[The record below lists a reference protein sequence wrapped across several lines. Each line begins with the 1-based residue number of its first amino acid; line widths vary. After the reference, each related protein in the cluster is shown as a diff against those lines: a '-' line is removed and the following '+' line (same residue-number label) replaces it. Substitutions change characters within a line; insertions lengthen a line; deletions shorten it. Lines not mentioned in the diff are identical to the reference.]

1 MLKEYEEI
9 KKEIKVLI
17 INKYVWYNKR
27 KINIRKKEFTG
38 INYKRLQKS
47 FGLNRK
53 EFNKFWWLFV
63 LNSRPY
69 GFDKIHMDKELV
81 EDKLYKTMDQY
92 NERKTIPTKFFSIL
106 LNNIHPFYDGSSRTC
121 KILFAN
127 HDIIR

>member
-1 MLKEYEEI
+1 M
-9 KKEIKVLI
+9 KKSKKKSKVLI
-17 INKYVWYNKR
+17 INKYVWCNKR

-47 FGLNRK
+47 FVLNRK

-69 GFDKIHMDKELV
+69 GFNKIYMDKELV
-81 EDKLYKTMDQY
+81 EDKLFETMDQY

-106 LNNIHPFYDGSSRTC
+106 LNNINPFYNGSSRTC

-127 HDIIR
+127 NDIIR